1 VHILRINPISAGLAL
16 VAIGLGGC
24 GHKAKVATAPTP
36 PPAPAHKHATP
47 AVPAPVGS
55 AEEGLASWYGP
66 PYHGR
71 QAADGEIYDMEKLTA
86 AHRTMPFN
94 TWVRV
99 TNLSNDRS
107 VDVRITDRGP
117 FVDGRIIDL
126 SKAAA
131 RQIELLGPGVGRVRL
146 QVIAAPHPDTDVVSG
161 KLTASPDAPVT
172 LGDFYAVQIGAYS
185 VHESAERLRSK
196 FTEEYGTAQLV
207 VRTGDRPLWR
217 VLVGKTSSVAEAQDL
232 AARLQ
237 EELGFEVY
245 VVHLDP
251 KPSPSVPVFP
261 PASQV
266 AP

>member
-1 VHILRINPISAGLAL
+1 VPAAFIAVAL
-16 VAIGLGGC
+16 CGC
-24 GHKAKVATAPTP
+24 GHKSKVATAPTP
-36 PPAPAHKHATP
+36 RPSAPHAHAAPAIPAPPGTT
-47 AVPAPVGS
+47 
-55 AEEGLASWYGP
+55 EEGLASWYGP

-99 TNLSNDRS
+99 TNMTNGRT

-131 RQIELLGPGVGRVRL
+131 RQIELLGPGVGPVRL
-146 QVIAAPHPDTDVVSG
+146 QVISAPHPDTDVIAA
-161 KLTASPDAPVT
+161 KATPAPNAPVI

-185 VHESAERLRSK
+185 VHENAEHLRTK
-196 FTEEYGTAQLV
+196 FAEEYGTAQLV
-207 VRTGDRPLWR
+207 IRTGNPTLYR
-217 VLVGKTSSVAEAQDL
+217 VLVGKAPSVAEAQDL
-232 AARLQ
+232 AGRLQ
-237 EELGFEVY
+237 QEVGFEVF

-251 KPSPSVPVFP
+251 TPASPTSVPSPQT
-261 PASQV
+261 AQ
-266 AP
+266 

>member
-1 VHILRINPISAGLAL
+1 MHISRITSVSVPAAFIALAL
-16 VAIGLGGC
+16 CGC
-24 GHKAKVATAPTP
+24 GHKSKVATAPTHA
-36 PPAPAHKHATP
+36 PPAPHAHAAP
-47 AVPAPVGS
+47 AIPAPPGTT
-55 AEEGLASWYGP
+55 EEGLASWYGP

-94 TWVRV
+94 TWVHV
-99 TNLSNDRS
+99 TNLSNGRT

-131 RQIELLGPGVGRVRL
+131 RQIELLGPGVGPVRL
-146 QVIAAPHPDTDVVSG
+146 QVISAPHPDTDVIAA
-161 KLTASPDAPVT
+161 KLTTAPNAPVVV
-172 LGDFYAVQIGAYS
+172 GDFYAVQVGAYS
-185 VHESAERLRSK
+185 VHENAEHLRVK
-196 FTEEYGTAQLV
+196 FADEYGTSQLV
-207 VRTGDRPLWR
+207 VRAGNPTLYR
-217 VLVGKTSSVAEAQDL
+217 VLVGKAPSVAEAQDL

-237 EELGFEVY
+237 QELGFEVY

-251 KPSPSVPVFP
+251 TPVSPTSA